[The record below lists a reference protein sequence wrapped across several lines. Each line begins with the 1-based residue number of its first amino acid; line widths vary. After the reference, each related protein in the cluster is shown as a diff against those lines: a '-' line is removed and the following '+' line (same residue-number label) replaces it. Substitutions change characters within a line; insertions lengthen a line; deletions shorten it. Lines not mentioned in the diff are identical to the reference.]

1 MPSLP
6 LLLVLLSAAS
16 PAAAD
21 STPRGA
27 RVVAEARAEIIS
39 AVRIDLA
46 SADAAPSVPKEQ
58 PMMQRRTRK
67 DGGMEIAFQ

>member
-1 MPSLP
+1 MSSLP
-6 LLLVLLSAAS
+6 LFIALLSASA

-21 STPRGA
+21 AAPRGV

-46 SADAAPSVPKEQ
+46 SADPRTSALAAQ
-58 PMMQRRTRK
+58 PMIERRIRK
-67 DGGMEIAFQ
+67 DGGTEIAFQ